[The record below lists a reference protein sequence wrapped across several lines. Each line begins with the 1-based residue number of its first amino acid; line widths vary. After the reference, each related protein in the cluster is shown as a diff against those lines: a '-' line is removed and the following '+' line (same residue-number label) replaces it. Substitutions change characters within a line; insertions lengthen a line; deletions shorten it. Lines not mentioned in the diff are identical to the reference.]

1 MATLS
6 NRSSYT
12 VRVPRRGEFE
22 RRFSHEDL
30 KGAREYLNELRQQG
44 HSPKLE
50 QADEHWY
57 VRIRKKGYPELN
69 FDGGPYEDAKAAA
82 GIGVHGALG
91 SHGRIIDCRP
101 LPLQKR
107 ELTHVPASA
116 VTAPGPASL
125 NSEMYGA

>member
-44 HSPKLE
+44 HGPKLE
-50 QADEHWY
+50 QAD
-57 VRIRKKGYPELN
+57 
-69 FDGGPYEDAKAAA
+69 
-82 GIGVHGALG
+82 
-91 SHGRIIDCRP
+91 
-101 LPLQKR
+101 
-107 ELTHVPASA
+107 
-116 VTAPGPASL
+116 
-125 NSEMYGA
+125 